1 MATSEPLT
9 LEQIIEEL
17 GGIETV
23 QQHNETFHEVVAYF
37 YDNQA
42 SFVEEYPYKWIA
54 VTKDRIVAIGDSL
67 ESVIN
72 EAKRIGFSNPSVLV
86 RFLDPDPP
94 ALFL

>member
-1 MATSEPLT
+1 MATSESLT
-9 LEQIIEEL
+9 LDQVIEEL

-23 QQHNETFHEVVAYF
+23 QQQNETFHQVAAYF

-42 SFVEEYPYKWIA
+42 SFVEEHPHKWIA

-67 ESVIN
+67 ESVFC
-72 EAKRIGFSNPSVLV
+72 EAKRKGFSNPNVLV